1 MLSIFKKI
9 KTKLLDFFNKEPKI
23 SFATST
29 LGYTRTTNVN
39 STGVLLTASGA
50 TILGSTKE
58 ATTKNIEYSKRS
70 KLHQVFNF
78 PVIKPSTAKR
88 PTKKHTFL
96 SEVNRPAVYVLF
108 FDDMIV
114 YVGQSIKP
122 YSRISTHTKDKEFHS
137 FRILHCRRDRM
148 LHWESLLINHYRPHY
163 NIKGKSKI

>member
-9 KTKLLDFFNKEPKI
+9 KTKLLDFFNKEPEI

-88 PTKKHTFL
+88 LTKKHTFIN
-96 SEVNRPAVYVLF
+96 EINRPAVYVLY
-108 FDDMIV
+108 FDDMVV

-122 YSRISTHTKDKEFHS
+122 YSRISTHTKDKEFH
-137 FRILHCRRDRM
+137 ILLFPFM
-148 LHWESLLINHYRPHY
+148 L
-163 NIKGKSKI
+163 